1 VTGRRVC
8 RFCAM
13 LVVMSDDQHRPD
25 GLDHDVPDDDSE
37 EPLLGEVPAG
47 LGADLYSKHLQDLK
61 REPAFGEAV
70 LSFPNE
76 GGGHHEIAIGDVE
89 RTEGADDGSN
99 HTKILLRNG
108 VIVVAS
114 GAVIAGAIAA
124 VRYRR
129 RHRSS

>member
-1 VTGRRVC
+1 
-8 RFCAM
+8 M
-13 LVVMSDDQHRPD
+13 LRVMSDDQDRPE
-25 GLDHDVPDDDSE
+25 GPDHPDPDRDSE
-37 EPLLGEVPAG
+37 EQVLGEVPEG
-47 LGADLYSKHLQDLK
+47 LGADLYSKHLEDLK

-70 LSFPNE
+70 LSFPDE
-76 GGGHHEIAIGDVE
+76 AGGHQEIAIGDVE
-89 RTEGADDGSN
+89 GTAGVDDGSN

-108 VIVVAS
+108 AIVVAS

>member
-1 VTGRRVC
+1 
-8 RFCAM
+8 
-13 LVVMSDDQHRPD
+13 MSDDQDQTDGRDHHAPD
-25 GLDHDVPDDDSE
+25 NDPDDDSD
-37 EPLLGEVPAG
+37 EPLLGEVPEG
-47 LGADLYSKHLQDLK
+47 LDADLYSKHLQDLK

-70 LSFPNE
+70 LSFPDE
-76 GGGHHEIAIGDVE
+76 VGGHHEVALHDVE
-89 RTEGADDGSN
+89 TTEGTDDGSN
-99 HTKILLRNG
+99 RTKILLRNG

>member
-1 VTGRRVC
+1 
-8 RFCAM
+8 
-13 LVVMSDDQHRPD
+13 MSDDQDQTDGRDHHAPD
-25 GLDHDVPDDDSE
+25 NDPDDDPDDDSD
-37 EPLLGEVPAG
+37 EPLLGEVPEG
-47 LGADLYSKHLQDLK
+47 LDADLYSKHLQDLK

-70 LSFPNE
+70 LSFPDE
-76 GGGHHEIAIGDVE
+76 VGGHHEVALHDVE
-89 RTEGADDGSN
+89 TTEGTDDGSN
-99 HTKILLRNG
+99 RTKILLRNG

>member
-1 VTGRRVC
+1 
-8 RFCAM
+8 M
-13 LVVMSDDQHRPD
+13 LMVMSDDQHQSDGIGHHEPD
-25 GLDHDVPDDDSE
+25 RDSD
-37 EPLLGEVPAG
+37 EPLLGEVPEG

-70 LSFPNE
+70 LSFPDE
-76 GGGHHEIAIGDVE
+76 VGGHHEVALHDVE
-89 RTEGADDGSN
+89 TTEGTDDGSN
-99 HTKILLRNG
+99 RTKILLRNG

>member
-1 VTGRRVC
+1 ML
-8 RFCAM
+8 FCGM
-13 LVVMSDDQHRPD
+13 LMVMSDDQDQAHGVDRHDPD
-25 GLDHDVPDDDSE
+25 GDSDE
-37 EPLLGEVPAG
+37 QLLGEVPEG
-47 LGADLYSKHLQDLK
+47 LGADLYSKHLDDLTS
-61 REPAFGEAV
+61 EPAFGEAV
-70 LSFPNE
+70 LSFPDE
-76 GGGHHEIAIGDVE
+76 AGGHQQIAIGDVE

-108 VIVVAS
+108 AIVVAS